1 MLKGAIVHFQLEV
14 IMKHC
19 STAMLS
25 HGDFSFVFGVLI
37 WDYGVIV

>member
-25 HGDFSFVFGVLI
+25 HGEKLNLALCLV
-37 WDYGVIV
+37 Y

>member
-1 MLKGAIVHFQLEV
+1 
-14 IMKHC
+14 MKHC

-25 HGDFSFVFGVLI
+25 HGEKVKFSFVFGVLI